1 MMAGRGRRRPRFSRA
16 AGGAAAGMVL
26 AVVAACG
33 GQAPVPHPSASSR
46 SGGLQ
51 GESAGQILQK
61 VKAAAAGLHSVRI
74 SGRINGAGFD
84 QFESSPCQNMS
95 TVTFEGAT
103 VHFIRLGNALYFHA
117 GRAYYKKL
125 GAPNARLPGR
135 WRATTV
141 AEAARAKIPGNS
153 LLCMGDFLK
162 LWSAIPFSGP
172 SGATNHGIRR
182 VQGEPAIMLLDSRN
196 DAMYVATTGPAYVL
210 ALAFQGGN
218 YINFSGFNQPVSIN
232 VPDSCPSRPVVPS
245 GQVAV
250 IC

>member
-1 MMAGRGRRRPRFSRA
+1 MHGGHDGWPGASAPAVFARRGRR
-16 AGGAAAGMVL
+16 
-26 AVVAACG
+26 G

-125 GAPNARLPGR
+125 GAPNARLPG
-135 WRATTV
+135 
-141 AEAARAKIPGNS
+141 
-153 LLCMGDFLK
+153 
-162 LWSAIPFSGP
+162 
-172 SGATNHGIRR
+172 
-182 VQGEPAIMLLDSRN
+182 
-196 DAMYVATTGPAYVL
+196 
-210 ALAFQGGN
+210 
-218 YINFSGFNQPVSIN
+218 
-232 VPDSCPSRPVVPS
+232 
-245 GQVAV
+245 
-250 IC
+250 